1 MITILTT
8 YQVSDTWYIRTW
20 YQVYI
25 YRTRVYDSRY
35 VLTRYVRGIN
45 ERIGILY
52 NSQQCT
58 TSGAHACIA
67 VQDYT
72 AVDKN
77 VKGRRWWTALGLGR
91 AVPGR
96 PIFHLVGRGPA
107 RPNFQRMGRGPAQP
121 ITCSFFHGPARPM
134 TLAARPMRHELCTG
148 RPTIF
153 VGRPVDLTGRATGG
167 PMSSPVLK
175 GEGICADVLFL
186 LHQWVPQAQS
196 TEHNVLEGKTG
207 QIGMSRIYC
216 CKSCILPTRTDK
228 SNVKVRALV
237 WAV

>member
-52 NSQQCT
+52 NSQHCT

-107 RPNFQRMGRGPAQP
+107 RPIKFSKDGAWPGPAHHLFIFSRPGPAHDIGGEAHETRALYGPAHHFRGPARGFNGP
-121 ITCSFFHGPARPM
+121 GHGRS
-134 TLAARPMRHELCTG
+134 HE
-148 RPTIF
+148 
-153 VGRPVDLTGRATGG
+153 
-167 PMSSPVLK
+167 
-175 GEGICADVLFL
+175 
-186 LHQWVPQAQS
+186 
-196 TEHNVLEGKTG
+196 
-207 QIGMSRIYC
+207 
-216 CKSCILPTRTDK
+216 
-228 SNVKVRALV
+228 
-237 WAV
+237 